1 MNKTKGAAPA
11 KRSTVPS
18 TKSARWLK
26 AIEALAPGAGRRF
39 AADIAALKPHPP
51 LIDALVADAR
61 VARLEGNEPPLAV
74 AKALLALE
82 SPVKLDLSWAESV
95 DETLTAR
102 RFLEGVASRVE
113 SKGVVLLDLEP
124 DADRHAIVI
133 LARSRVNITLAAMSA
148 ASQPARIIAGKAIVE
163 KPKTPVKRV
172 RGGAA
177 LEEWPDCSLD
187 PSNTWRYFVDA
198 EGARSLCLRKWPQAI
213 DLMHQDLTPTQASR
227 SEKKSFP
234 TPRECAGAYVT
245 LYEELQRDGWR
256 QYSSQE
262 HAKAVKA
269 LSPKGRA

>member
-26 AIEALAPGAGRRF
+26 AIEAIAPGAARRF
-39 AADIAALKPHPP
+39 TAEIEASKAPPP
-51 LIDALVADAR
+51 LIDALAADAR
-61 VARLEGNEPPLAV
+61 VARLDGTESPLAV
-74 AKALLALE
+74 AEALLALE
-82 SPVKLDLSWAESV
+82 SPVKLDLSWADSV
-95 DETLTAR
+95 DETLTSR

-113 SKGVVLLDLEP
+113 PKGVVLLDLEP
-124 DADRHAIVI
+124 GGDRHAIVI

-148 ASQPARIIAGKAIVE
+148 AGQPARIISGKAIVE
-163 KPKTPVKRV
+163 KPKTPIKRV

-177 LEEWPDCSLD
+177 LEEWPDCSAD

-213 DLMHQDLTPTQASR
+213 DVMHQDLTPPRATR

-234 TPRECAGAYVT
+234 TPRECAGAYVE
-245 LYEELQRDGWR
+245 LYEGLQRDGWR

-269 LSPKGRA
+269 LSSKGRS